1 MRYRVCAAVVVGTAS
16 LAASSA
22 WSQTTVIQQ
31 NNTSSR
37 TSVTQQ
43 NSVSV
48 NGQGSNVSV
57 NGEGSSV
64 TVTGRSVSV
73 ETTAAGGR
81 RVVGNGEPASEDR
94 PIGPITAVHSD
105 GAFALSVKD
114 GSTPKLTIETDKNI
128 LPIIKTTVS
137 NGRLDIYSDRSYSVD
152 GRIKVTVSSPN
163 LTDISASGSNHIE
176 GEGFTGGPLTISLNG
191 SSTAVLA
198 GRVASLTCVMGGANH
213 LSARRLAADSA
224 DVTLNGSGDAA
235 VNASQR
241 IVAVISGAGS
251 VTVYG
256 NPRSRETQ
264 VNGAGRITFVE

>member
-1 MRYRVCAAVVVGTAS
+1 MCAAVVVGTVS
-16 LAASSA
+16 LAVSSA

-31 NNTSSR
+31 NNSSSR
-37 TSVTQQ
+37 TSVIQQ
-43 NSVSV
+43 NSV
-48 NGQGSNVSV
+48 NV

-73 ETTAAGGR
+73 ETTAGGGG
-81 RVVGNGEPASEDR
+81 RVVGNGEPASENR
-94 PIGPITAVHSD
+94 PISPITVIHSD
-105 GAFALSVKD
+105 GAFALSVKN
-114 GSTPKLTIETDKNI
+114 GAAPKLTIEADANI

-137 NGRLDIYSDRSYSVD
+137 NGRLDIYSDRSYSLD
-152 GRIKVTVSSPN
+152 GRIKVMVSSPN
-163 LTDISASGSNHIE
+163 LTDISASGSNQIE
-176 GEGFTGGPLTISLNG
+176 GDGFTGGPLTISLNG

-198 GRVASLTCVMGGANH
+198 GKVASLTCVMGGANH
-213 LSARRLAADSA
+213 LSARHLAADSA

-256 NPRSRETQ
+256 NPKSRETQ
-264 VNGAGRITFVE
+264 VNGAGKIIFVE